1 MFDAPVDRF
10 VTRVRKC
17 SERPWRMPSRGVR
30 LPSQATGHHPGS
42 IRSACAECSRESGI
56 LRMPYAASVRRYV
69 QNYLGSVGSCARIA
83 PRPVFSLCS
92 LVSRVLTGVMLR
104 FQSSQEFIEDGARFL
119 GMCVGLL
126 VGAREVS
133 LL

>member
-1 MFDAPVDRF
+1 
-10 VTRVRKC
+10 
-17 SERPWRMPSRGVR
+17 
-30 LPSQATGHHPGS
+30 
-42 IRSACAECSRESGI
+42 
-56 LRMPYAASVRRYV
+56 V